1 MIYWSTAL
9 VVLTR
14 KDMRNTQHCQQAC
27 CSSVRAKSD
36 WIFVFIWRFRDRS
49 EETSAPPCYKRQ
61 AGCKCHWPNKRD
73 GKLSTALVVQTR
85 KDICNTQH
93 CQQACCSSVRAKSDC
108 IVVFIWRFRD
118 RSEETSAPPCYKRQ
132 ADNSMKT
139 LQGCKCHWPNKKE
152 PENDLLIYC
161 TTVVQTRKD
170 MRNTQHCQQ
179 ACCSSVRAK
188 SDWIFV
194 FIWRFRDRSEET
206 SAPPCYTR
214 QADNNMKTLQGCN
227 KCHWPNKRNRKM
239 IYWSTAQPLCRQ
251 EKILA
256 QHSTLSTGLL

>member
-1 MIYWSTAL
+1 MRNTQHCQQACCSSVRAKSDWIVVFIWRFRDRSEETSAPPCYKRQADNNMKTLQGCKCHWSIKRTENDLLIYCTT
-9 VVLTR
+9 VVQTR
-14 KDMRNTQHCQQAC
+14 KDMRNSQHCQQAC

-61 AGCKCHWPNKRD
+61 A
-73 GKLSTALVVQTR
+73 
-85 KDICNTQH
+85 
-93 CQQACCSSVRAKSDC
+93 
-108 IVVFIWRFRD
+108 
-118 RSEETSAPPCYKRQ
+118 
-132 ADNSMKT
+132 DNNLKT
-139 LQGCKCHWPNKKE
+139 LQGCKCHWSIKRT
-152 PENDLLIYC
+152 ENDLLIYC

-188 SDWIFV
+188 SDWIVV

-206 SAPPCYTR
+206 SAPPCYRR
-214 QADNNMKTLQGCN
+214 QADNNMKTLQGC
-227 KCHWPNKRNRKM
+227 KCHWPSKKNRKM